1 MSDTRKIVTARI
13 TPPLRFGDMAKIHVK
28 HENSN
33 TEELLFSYFADEIYF
48 SPSELVGLT
57 VDQANRL
64 YHEKDVAY
72 LRS

>member
-1 MSDTRKIVTARI
+1 MADNRKIVAARI

-28 HENSN
+28 YENSD

-48 SPSELVGLT
+48 STSELIGLT
-57 VDQANRL
+57 VGQANRL

-72 LRS
+72 LQS